1 MSPHAQCTC
10 LQPQIT
16 STAHKLH
23 YTVHVPVC
31 LDTPVLTL
39 LIPDIQSP
47 ISLSLT
53 LTCHPWV
60 HCCGFEGTCGDL
72 GHVDMTDV

>member
-47 ISLSLT
+47 ISLSLS
-53 LTCHPWV
+53 LSPAI
-60 HCCGFEGTCGDL
+60 L
-72 GHVDMTDV
+72 GCTAVALRAHVVTWDMWT